1 MLGKINLVFD
11 QWVNE
16 RPLPNGSFLINE
28 YNLLSLPHT
37 ILHFY
42 NIKNYV
48 NHNLSSVNKNPG
60 IKFYYIIKYNINILM
75 KFKQLGNLLLSDN
88 LIETLKTCPNLSII
102 YLCDHEP
109 EGETFFT
116 YLSKEIDRLGLNHKQ
131 FVVAN
136 NNSKIGDYKTDVRTH
151 NLKFLTKFYSKI
163 FNPYRKIPFT
173 TEKNG
178 KFMMCHNKI
187 PKPHRYGLMVLLKKY
202 ELLDQIDWSLVMG
215 VEHKKINS
223 MNNYQNF
230 YYNIFSTEEI
240 NEYRSQI
247 DYINS
252 IDTKK
257 SDYERDKIWF
267 DSEENM
273 RNVFNSHSIEPNQL
287 INTYVNCITE
297 SVYNENT
304 IHITEKT
311 IKPFYFY
318 QIPIFLAS
326 EGHVEFLRNEYGFD
340 LYDDLIN
347 HDYDRITDNKE
358 RLKVFVKEII
368 RILDNKKNIV
378 DFYNNNRDRFE
389 KNKQIVT
396 DLTKDKKDIEFFNS
410 LITNSVS

>member
-1 MLGKINLVFD
+1 
-11 QWVNE
+11 
-16 RPLPNGSFLINE
+16 
-28 YNLLSLPHT
+28 
-37 ILHFY
+37 
-42 NIKNYV
+42 
-48 NHNLSSVNKNPG
+48 
-60 IKFYYIIKYNINILM
+60 
-75 KFKQLGNLLLSDN
+75 
-88 LIETLKTCPNLSII
+88 
-102 YLCDHEP
+102 
-109 EGETFFT
+109 
-116 YLSKEIDRLGLNHKQ
+116 
-131 FVVAN
+131 
-136 NNSKIGDYKTDVRTH
+136 
-151 NLKFLTKFYSKI
+151 
-163 FNPYRKIPFT
+163 
-173 TEKNG
+173 
-178 KFMMCHNKI
+178 
-187 PKPHRYGLMVLLKKY
+187 MVLLKKY